1 MKEEEK
7 KNNNKKESQ
16 QSSIIDICIRLKDMT
31 LAVPNSEYWIEF
43 SVIDQNGSSS
53 RRCRL
58 HNNSLSKI
66 SNGKLLIAQ
75 ID

>member
-7 KNNNKKESQ
+7 KNKKESQ
-16 QSSIIDICIRLKDMT
+16 HSIIDICITLKDMT
-31 LAVPNSEYWIEF
+31 LAVPNSEYWIEL

-53 RRCRL
+53 RCRL

-66 SNGKLLIAQ
+66 PNGKLLIAQ

>member
-1 MKEEEK
+1 
-7 KNNNKKESQ
+7 
-16 QSSIIDICIRLKDMT
+16 MT

-75 ID
+75 IDSKFQSSSYFLSVAKGKSYEVDVVRRH

>member
-1 MKEEEK
+1 MKEK
-7 KNNNKKESQ
+7 KKNKKESQ

-53 RRCRL
+53 RCRL